1 MGMKVF
7 LGTVVILFFAS
18 QVLLFADADILEF
31 RAEPSPNKITLNWKT
46 GQENEISLF
55 HVERSLNNQDFQ
67 TIGEVTPKGNNSSY
81 EFVDDNISRLKSI
94 YYYRLKII
102 NDNGTFQFSESLPV
116 IPNVSVIK
124 QTWGS
129 IKALFR

>member
-1 MGMKVF
+1 MKV
-7 LGTVVILFFAS
+7 LLTIIAILFLVCQS
-18 QVLLFADADILEF
+18 SLFADAEILEF

-46 GQENEISLF
+46 GQEIDISLF
-55 HVERSLNNQDFQ
+55 HVERSLNNEDFQ
-67 TIGEVTPKGNNSSY
+67 KIGEVSPKGSNSSY
-81 EFVDDNISRLKSI
+81 EFIDDNISRLKSI
-94 YYYRLKII
+94 YYYRLKIVN
-102 NDNGTFQFSESLPV
+102 NDGTFQFSESLPV

>member
-1 MGMKVF
+1 MKV
-7 LGTVVILFFAS
+7 LLATTIILLFAC
-18 QVLLFADADILEF
+18 QYLLFADAEILEF

-46 GQENEISLF
+46 GQEDNVNIF
-55 HVERSLNNQDFQ
+55 HVERSLNNEDFQ
-67 TIGEVTPKGNNSSY
+67 KIGEVSPKGSNSSY
-81 EFVDDNISRLKSI
+81 EFIDDSISRLRSI
-94 YYYRLKII
+94 YYYRLKIVN
-102 NDNGTFQFSESLPV
+102 NDGTFQFSESLPV

>member
-1 MGMKVF
+1 MKTF
-7 LGTVVILFFAS
+7 LATIVILLLVCQS
-18 QVLLFADADILEF
+18 LLFADAEILEF

-46 GQENEISLF
+46 GQENEISIF

-67 TIGEVTPKGNNSSY
+67 KIGEVNPKGNNSSY
-81 EFVDDNISRLKSI
+81 EFIDENISRLRSI
-94 YYYRLKII
+94 YYYRLKIVN
-102 NDNGTFQFSESLPV
+102 NDGTFQFSESLPV

>member
-1 MGMKVF
+1 MK
-7 LGTVVILFFAS
+7 LLLATLVILLLMGQS
-18 QVLLFADADILEF
+18 VLLGDAEILEF

-55 HVERSLNNQDFQ
+55 HVERSLNNQEFQ
-67 TIGEVTPKGNNSSY
+67 NIGEVNPKGNNSSY

-102 NDNGTFQFSESLPV
+102 NNNGTFQFSESLPV
-116 IPNVSVIK
+116 IPNVSVVK

>member
-1 MGMKVF
+1 MKIISAVI
-7 LGTVVILFFAS
+7 VILLFICQS
-18 QVLLFADADILEF
+18 LLFADAEILEF

-46 GQENEISLF
+46 GLENEVSLF

-67 TIGEVTPKGNNSSY
+67 KIGEVTPKGSNSSY
-81 EFVDDNISRLKSI
+81 EFIDENISRLRTI
-94 YYYRLKII
+94 YYYRLKIV
-102 NDNGTFQFSESLPV
+102 NTDGTFQFSESLPV

>member
-7 LGTVVILFFAS
+7 VGTVVILLLAS
-18 QVLLFADADILEF
+18 QVLLFGDAEILEF

-55 HVERSLNNQDFQ
+55 RVQRSLNNQDFQ
-67 TIGEVTPKGNNSSY
+67 AIGEVIPKGNNSSY
-81 EFVDDNISRLKSI
+81 EFVDDNISRLKTI

-102 NDNGTFQFSESLPV
+102 NNNGTFQFSESLPV
-116 IPNVSVIK
+116 IPNVSIVK
-124 QTWGS
+124 QTWGM
-129 IKALFR
+129 IKDLFR